1 MAVKKRLIINFTGY
15 EGLHPDAVRG
25 RYMNSAADFNRLWRA
40 KTQASRMREE
50 GQNIASM
57 RIKTSG
63 INWSTETEF
72 CQYGT
77 ADIFDAYA
85 ARNVATRFATGLMAF
100 LDILLTG
107 TFWRYVRTSWRFG
120 IFFMWPFALA
130 CFITLVTVGVALAPL
145 SAGHSGVHL
154 LWSIPVS
161 LALGRV
167 LIRWPGEKFF
177 FSYLLDDWAAASDR
191 IYGRNAR
198 ILQRRQAF
206 ADHLVAKLRASDAD
220 EVVII
225 GHSLGTVPAIEA
237 IADVWRS
244 NPELLKRKPVSLLA
258 AGSCLLMIAF
268 HPRATGLREDMR
280 IVLQETPVLW
290 AEFQTI
296 SDIVHFYKSDPAAA
310 IGITPRKAPIIRRI
324 RFKHIHSAKRYARAK
339 QNFFK
344 MHLLFL
350 KGAQIRNPYDI
361 GMFVQGPVAFRDLVT
376 IYRESAPPLDELGK
390 LASQEDQ
397 SISGGCSS
405 TAMVSQL
412 ATSAGFSDPS
422 ISSVTS

>member
-1 MAVKKRLIINFTGY
+1 MAVKKRLVINFTGY

-25 RYMNSAADFNRLWRA
+25 RYLNSSADFSNLWHA
-40 KTQASRMREE
+40 KTHAGPMVPE

-63 INWSTETEF
+63 ANWQTETEF
-72 CQYGT
+72 CQYGA

-107 TFWRYVRTSWRFG
+107 TFWRYLRTSWRFC
-120 IFFMWPFALA
+120 IFLMWPFALA
-130 CFITLVTVGVALAPL
+130 CFITLVTIGVGLFPLFAGYSAL
-145 SAGHSGVHL
+145 HL
-154 LWSIPVS
+154 LWTIP
-161 LALGRV
+161 LALTIGRL
-167 LIRWPGEKFF
+167 LIHWPGEKVF

-191 IYGRNAR
+191 IHRRNPSL
-198 ILQRRQAF
+198 LQRRRAF
-206 ADHLVAKLRASDAD
+206 ADHLADKLRKSDAD

-225 GHSLGTVPAIEA
+225 GHSLGSVPAVEA

-244 NPELLKRKPVSLLA
+244 DPELLKRKPVSLLA

-268 HPRATGLREDMR
+268 HPRASELREDVR
-280 IVLQETPVLW
+280 VVLQDTPLLW

-296 SDIVHFYKSDPAAA
+296 ADIVHFYKSDPAAA
-310 IGITPRKAPIIRRI
+310 LGIKPRREPIIRRI

-339 QNFFK
+339 KNFFK

-361 GMFVQGPVAFRDLVT
+361 GMFVQGPFAFRDLMT
-376 IYRESAPPLDELGK
+376 TYRDRAAPLD
-390 LASQEDQ
+390 D
-397 SISGGCSS
+397 
-405 TAMVSQL
+405 
-412 ATSAGFSDPS
+412 AGALLQAA
-422 ISSVTS
+422 